1 MDALI
6 RYLVLGLV
14 DKADQ
19 VEVRA
24 AEAEG
29 VVTVSLKVAQDEV
42 GKIIGRDGRTVNALR
57 TVLSAAAT
65 KLGKKAKL
73 EVLDDRRTGHA
84 AGPAAAEPVAP

>member
-29 VVTVSLKVAQDEV
+29 VVTVSLKVAQE
-42 GKIIGRDGRTVNALR
+42 
-57 TVLSAAAT
+57 
-65 KLGKKAKL
+65 
-73 EVLDDRRTGHA
+73 
-84 AGPAAAEPVAP
+84 

>member
-24 AEAEG
+24 EEGEG

-57 TVLSAAAT
+57 TLLTAAAV
-65 KLGKKAKL
+65 KVGKKARL
-73 EVLDDRRTGHA
+73 EVLDDRRTGRP
-84 AGPAAAEPVAP
+84 AGTDAAEPEAT